1 MLFLTILAAALP
13 ALCSAAI
20 TLLIGPQR
28 VVRASRPLATIAAGL
43 LLTLAFTHLLPEAV
57 HEGDDPHAIGLTA
70 LCAVLLLA
78 FVEMLCTGRNLPFGH
93 HHHVSPAPVPAAAAG
108 AGISILSGT
117 ALHTFCDG
125 VMIASAFMLDA
136 GVGFAVTL
144 AVMAHEM
151 PQQLGDYAVLAEFGL
166 SKEKAF
172 CVMLA
177 AFVGMQCGAVLS
189 HFVLNAA
196 QNLIPYALAVAAASF
211 IYVSLC
217 DLLPRLIR
225 RKDKAGPLNS
235 LLFLM
240 LGVLIA
246 ILASHFHAH

>member
-1 MLFLTILAAALP
+1 MLFLTMIAAALP
-13 ALCSAAI
+13 ASCSAAI

-28 VVRASRPLATIAAGL
+28 VVRASRPLATIAAGV

-78 FVEMLCTGRNLPFGH
+78 CVEILCSSAHLPFGRH
-93 HHHVSPAPVPAAAAG
+93 HGGPAAAAG

-117 ALHTFCDG
+117 ALHAFCDG

-177 AFVGMQCGAVLS
+177 AFAGMQCGAILS
-189 HFVLNAA
+189 HFVLTSA
-196 QNLIPYALAVAAASF
+196 QALIPYALAVAAASF

-217 DLLPRLIR
+217 NLMPRLLH
-225 RKDKAGPLNS
+225 KNDEAGPLSS
-235 LLFLM
+235 LVFL
-240 LGVLIA
+240 LSGVLIA